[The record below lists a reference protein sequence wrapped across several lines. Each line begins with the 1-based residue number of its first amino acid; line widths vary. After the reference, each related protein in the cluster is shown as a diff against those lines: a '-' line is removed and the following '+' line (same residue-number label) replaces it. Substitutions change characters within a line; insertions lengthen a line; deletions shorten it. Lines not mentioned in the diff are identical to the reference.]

1 MKEELGIKKID
12 DYYKYRV
19 NIEKVKILKLNNVAS
34 FVKKYGYIENK
45 YILIDWSKVAKIY
58 DGIYIS
64 NEVIEK
70 NKTRKIRK
78 FKESVQSEDSMKK
91 ITNEF
96 SNKDS
101 LLF

>member
-70 NKTRKIRK
+70 NKKY
-78 FKESVQSEDSMKK
+78 
-91 ITNEF
+91 
-96 SNKDS
+96 
-101 LLF
+101 LFIQMSDVETLCVWCNYFLTIC